1 MADKIYNKIVWG
13 NETLIDLTGDTVE
26 EQYII
31 QNKTAHDRSG
41 KIITGTCTYDADTSG
56 ATATADEILAGE
68 VAYCNGNE
76 ITGTMPRNENVAGV
90 ISDVNEPYSIALGY
104 HDGSGKVS
112 IASAEAAKLQPANIR
127 EGISILGVTGT
138 MSGMESLETEEG
150 EATPSKEEQIITPTP
165 GKYFSQVKVKAI
177 PYVESANAFGT
188 TVTIG

>member
-90 ISDVNEPYSIALGY
+90 ITDVNEPYSIALGY

>member
-26 EQYII
+26 AQYILDG
-31 QNKTAHDRSG
+31 KTAHDRSG
-41 KIITGTCTYDADTSG
+41 AIITGTCKYDTDTSG

-90 ISDVNEPYSIALGY
+90 ISDVNTPYSISLGY